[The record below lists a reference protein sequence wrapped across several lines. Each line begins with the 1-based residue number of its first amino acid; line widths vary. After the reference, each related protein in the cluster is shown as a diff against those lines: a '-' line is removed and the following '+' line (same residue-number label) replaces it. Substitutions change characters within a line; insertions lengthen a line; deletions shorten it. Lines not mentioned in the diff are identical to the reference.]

1 MKNEEN
7 LVNFFKKVNK
17 IRIKIKKAENPMNSY
32 EEFKDIEKEEDIIR
46 KGMSQYEDLVTT
58 LKRLKNKKSKILEDI
73 KNYASKNKGKE
84 IINNNPNIIYHKISP
99 EKDEKPKEKKEKKEK
114 KDKERKETEA
124 ETEKESGT
132 GTELNQK
139 DTANYNDGK
148 VRSINLAD
156 YEMGE
161 TLGTGSFG
169 RVKIAKNKKTG
180 EYVAM
185 KMMKKIEILKSK
197 QADHIANE
205 IKILSMVQHPFVI
218 TFGGFTQDDRNL
230 YLDLELINGG
240 ELFTYLRGVGRFPIE
255 QARFYICQIICI
267 FDYLHN
273 KDIIYRDLKP
283 ENILIHK
290 SGYLK
295 LTDFGFAKI
304 VEGRTYTL
312 CGTPEYLAPEI
323 ILNKG
328 HGKPVD
334 WWTCG
339 ILLYEMIAGIDPFSD
354 DDPMMVYQKI
364 LKGKI
369 KFPSGFD
376 SNAKSIIKHL
386 LDADLTKRYGNLKNG
401 VKDITGHRFFK
412 NVEWEKLLKK
422 EIEPPYIPKVKSND
436 DISNFSQY
444 PDSDTPAPQIKKEED
459 PFLDWFQ

>member
-1 MKNEEN
+1 MVDKSSKVKLMK
-7 LVNFFKKVNK
+7 L
-17 IRIKIKKAENPMNSY
+17 S
-32 EEFKDIEKEEDIIR
+32 
-46 KGMSQYEDLVTT
+46 
-58 LKRLKNKKSKILEDI
+58 
-73 KNYASKNKGKE
+73 
-84 IINNNPNIIYHKISP
+84 
-99 EKDEKPKEKKEKKEK
+99 
-114 KDKERKETEA
+114 
-124 ETEKESGT
+124 
-132 GTELNQK
+132 
-139 DTANYNDGK
+139 
-148 VRSINLAD
+148 D
-156 YEMGE
+156 YEIGE

-169 RVKIAKNKKTG
+169 RVRISKNRKTN

-185 KMMKKIEILKSK
+185 KIMKKVEILKSK

-205 IKILSMVQHPFVI
+205 IKILSMIDHPFVI
-218 TFGGFTQDDRNL
+218 NFDGFTQDDKYL
-230 YLDLELINGG
+230 YLALELINGG
-240 ELFTYLRGVGRFPIE
+240 ELFTYLRGVGRFPVD
-255 QARFYICQIICI
+255 QARVYIAQIVSI
-267 FDYLHN
+267 FEYLHSKN
-273 KDIIYRDLKP
+273 IIYRDLKP

-376 SNAKSIIKHL
+376 SNAKSLVKHL
-386 LDADLTKRYGNLKNG
+386 LESDLTKRYGNLKGG
-401 VKDITGHRFFK
+401 VKDIKGHRFFK
-412 NVEWEKLLKK
+412 ELNWEKLINMELT
-422 EIEPPYIPKVKSND
+422 PPYIPKVKSAS
-436 DISNFSQY
+436 DISNFSSY
-444 PDSDTPAPQIKKEED
+444 PDSDTPCPSIKESED
-459 PFLDWFQ
+459 PFLDWFN

>member
-1 MKNEEN
+1 
-7 LVNFFKKVNK
+7 
-17 IRIKIKKAENPMNSY
+17 
-32 EEFKDIEKEEDIIR
+32 
-46 KGMSQYEDLVTT
+46 
-58 LKRLKNKKSKILEDI
+58 
-73 KNYASKNKGKE
+73 
-84 IINNNPNIIYHKISP
+84 
-99 EKDEKPKEKKEKKEK
+99 
-114 KDKERKETEA
+114 
-124 ETEKESGT
+124 
-132 GTELNQK
+132 
-139 DTANYNDGK
+139 
-148 VRSINLAD
+148 
-156 YEMGE
+156 MGD

-180 EYVAM
+180 EYIAM
-185 KMMKKIEILKSK
+185 KIMKKIEILKSK

-205 IKILSMVQHPFVI
+205 IKILSMINHPFVI
-218 TFGGFTQDDRNL
+218 TFGGFTQDERNL

-240 ELFTYLRGVGRFPIE
+240 ELFTYLRGVGRFPLD

-267 FDYLHN
+267 FDYLHS

-304 VEGRTYTL
+304 VENRTYTL

-386 LDADLTKRYGNLKNG
+386 LDSDLTKRYGNLKNG
-401 VKDITGHRFFK
+401 VKDITEHRFFK
-412 NVEWEKLLKK
+412 GVEWDKLLKK
-422 EIEPPYIPKVKSND
+422 EIEPPYVPKVKSND

-444 PDSDTPAPQIKKEED
+444 PDSDTPAPEIKKEED

>member
-1 MKNEEN
+1 MDKKNHHGDKE
-7 LVNFFKKVNK
+7 KKDK
-17 IRIKIKKAENPMNSY
+17 DKKEK
-32 EEFKDIEKEEDIIR
+32 KDKDKKEKKD
-46 KGMSQYEDLVTT
+46 KD
-58 LKRLKNKKSKILEDI
+58 KKD
-73 KNYASKNKGKE
+73 KE
-84 IINNNPNIIYHKISP
+84 KK
-99 EKDEKPKEKKEKKEK
+99 EKDKDKKDKDKKEKKDKEKKEKKEK

-240 ELFTYLRGVGRFPIE
+240 ELFTYLRGVGQFPLE
-255 QARFYICQIICI
+255 QAKFYICQIICI

-334 WWTCG
+334 WWTTG

-412 NVEWEKLLKK
+412 NFEWDKLLKK
-422 EIEPPYIPKVKSND
+422 ELTPPYVPNVKSQD

-444 PDSDTPAPQIKKEED
+444 PDSDNPAPQIKKEED
-459 PFLDWFQ
+459 PFLEWFQ

>member
-1 MKNEEN
+1 ME
-7 LVNFFKKVNK
+7 
-17 IRIKIKKAENPMNSY
+17 
-32 EEFKDIEKEEDIIR
+32 
-46 KGMSQYEDLVTT
+46 
-58 LKRLKNKKSKILEDI
+58 KKS
-73 KNYASKNKGKE
+73 
-84 IINNNPNIIYHKISP
+84 
-99 EKDEKPKEKKEKKEK
+99 EKKEKKK
-114 KDKERKETEA
+114 HHHHHHHDKDKEKEKEKET
-124 ETEKESGT
+124 KEIPVQDKG
-132 GTELNQK
+132 G
-139 DTANYNDGK
+139 DGK
-148 VRSINLAD
+148 VRQIKLSD

-169 RVKIAKNKKTG
+169 RVKIAKDKKTG
-180 EYVAM
+180 EFVAM
-185 KMMKKIEILKSK
+185 KIMKKAEILKSK
-197 QADHIANE
+197 QADHISNE
-205 IKILSMVQHPFVI
+205 IKILSMIDHPFVI

-230 YLDLELINGG
+230 YLALELINGG
-240 ELFTYLRGVGRFPIE
+240 ELFTYLRGVGRFPVD
-255 QARFYICQIICI
+255 QARIYIAQIILI

-273 KDIIYRDLKP
+273 KNIIYRDLKP

-290 SGYLK
+290 SGFLK

-376 SNAKSIIKHL
+376 SNAKSLIKHL
-386 LDADLTKRYGNLKNG
+386 LDSDLTKRYGNLKNG

-412 NVEWEKLLKK
+412 NFEWNKLLEKDLP
-422 EIEPPYIPKVKSND
+422 PPYVPKVKSNN
-436 DISNFSQY
+436 DISNFSEY
-444 PDSDTPAPQIKKEED
+444 PDSDNPAVAIDKGED
-459 PFLDWFQ
+459 PFLDWFK

>member
-1 MKNEEN
+1 M
-7 LVNFFKKVNK
+7 
-17 IRIKIKKAENPMNSY
+17 
-32 EEFKDIEKEEDIIR
+32 D
-46 KGMSQYEDLVTT
+46 
-58 LKRLKNKKSKILEDI
+58 KKSQGE
-73 KNYASKNKGKE
+73 
-84 IINNNPNIIYHKISP
+84 
-99 EKDEKPKEKKEKKEK
+99 KEKKDKKDKKEK
-114 KDKERKETEA
+114 KDKDKKDKDKKEKKDKDKKDKDKKEKKDKDKKDKKKDKDKDKEKKKDKDKDKDKDKTKSSKSLSKYLTEP
-124 ETEKESGT
+124 ES
-132 GTELNQK
+132 
-139 DTANYNDGK
+139 DGK
-148 VRSINLAD
+148 VRPIKLSD
-156 YEMGE
+156 FEMGD

-169 RVKIAKNKKTG
+169 RVKIAKDKKTG
-180 EYVAM
+180 EFVAM
-185 KMMKKIEILKSK
+185 KIMKKMEILKSK

-205 IKILSMVQHPFVI
+205 IKILSMIHHPFVI
-218 TFGGFTQDDRNL
+218 TFGGFTQDERNL
-230 YLDLELINGG
+230 YLAIELINGG
-240 ELFTYLRGVGRFPIE
+240 ELFTYLRGVGQFPLD

-273 KDIIYRDLKP
+273 KNIIYRDLKP

-304 VEGRTYTL
+304 VEDRTYTL

-386 LDADLTKRYGNLKNG
+386 CDGDLTKRYGNLKHG

-412 NVEWEKLLKK
+412 TVEWDKLLKK
-422 EIEPPYIPKVKSND
+422 EITPPYIPKVKSND
-436 DISNFSQY
+436 DTSNFSSY
-444 PDSDTPAPQIKKEED
+444 PDSDTPAPELKKAED
-459 PFLDWFQ
+459 PFLNWFQ

>member
-1 MKNEEN
+1 MVDKSS
-7 LVNFFKKVNK
+7 KVK
-17 IRIKIKKAENPMNSY
+17 LIKLS
-32 EEFKDIEKEEDIIR
+32 
-46 KGMSQYEDLVTT
+46 
-58 LKRLKNKKSKILEDI
+58 
-73 KNYASKNKGKE
+73 
-84 IINNNPNIIYHKISP
+84 
-99 EKDEKPKEKKEKKEK
+99 
-114 KDKERKETEA
+114 
-124 ETEKESGT
+124 
-132 GTELNQK
+132 
-139 DTANYNDGK
+139 
-148 VRSINLAD
+148 D
-156 YEMGE
+156 YEIGE

-169 RVKIAKNKKTG
+169 RVRISKNKKTN

-185 KMMKKIEILKSK
+185 KIMKKVEILKSK

-205 IKILSMVQHPFVI
+205 IKILSMIDHPFVI
-218 TFGGFTQDDRNL
+218 KFDGFTQDDKYL
-230 YLDLELINGG
+230 YLALELINGG
-240 ELFTYLRGVGRFPIE
+240 ELFTYLRGVGRFPVD
-255 QARFYICQIICI
+255 QARVYIAQIVSI
-267 FDYLHN
+267 FEYLHSKN
-273 KDIIYRDLKP
+273 IIYRDLKP

-376 SNAKSIIKHL
+376 SNAKSLVKHL
-386 LDADLTKRYGNLKNG
+386 LESDLTKRYGNLKGG
-401 VKDITGHRFFK
+401 VKDIKGHRFFK
-412 NVEWEKLLKK
+412 ELNWEKLINMELT
-422 EIEPPYIPKVKSND
+422 PPYIPKVKSAS
-436 DISNFSQY
+436 DISNFSSY
-444 PDSDTPAPQIKKEED
+444 PDSDTPCPSIKKSED
-459 PFLDWFQ
+459 PFLDWFN

>member
-1 MKNEEN
+1 MVDKSSKVKLMK
-7 LVNFFKKVNK
+7 L
-17 IRIKIKKAENPMNSY
+17 S
-32 EEFKDIEKEEDIIR
+32 
-46 KGMSQYEDLVTT
+46 
-58 LKRLKNKKSKILEDI
+58 
-73 KNYASKNKGKE
+73 
-84 IINNNPNIIYHKISP
+84 
-99 EKDEKPKEKKEKKEK
+99 
-114 KDKERKETEA
+114 
-124 ETEKESGT
+124 
-132 GTELNQK
+132 
-139 DTANYNDGK
+139 
-148 VRSINLAD
+148 D
-156 YEMGE
+156 YEIGE

-169 RVKIAKNKKTG
+169 RVRISKNRKTN

-185 KMMKKIEILKSK
+185 KIMKKVEILKSK

-205 IKILSMVQHPFVI
+205 IKILSMIDHPFVI
-218 TFGGFTQDDRNL
+218 KFDGFTQDDKYL
-230 YLDLELINGG
+230 YLALELINGG
-240 ELFTYLRGVGRFPIE
+240 ELFTYLRGVGRFPVD
-255 QARFYICQIICI
+255 QARVYIAQIVSI
-267 FDYLHN
+267 FEYLHSKN
-273 KDIIYRDLKP
+273 IIYRDLKP

-376 SNAKSIIKHL
+376 SNAKSLVKHL
-386 LDADLTKRYGNLKNG
+386 LESDLTKRYGNLKGG
-401 VKDITGHRFFK
+401 VKDIKGHRFFK
-412 NVEWEKLLKK
+412 ELNWEKLINMELT
-422 EIEPPYIPKVKSND
+422 PPYIPKVKSAS
-436 DISNFSQY
+436 DISNFSSY
-444 PDSDTPAPQIKKEED
+444 PDSDTPCPSIKKSENT
-459 PFLDWFQ
+459 FLDWFN